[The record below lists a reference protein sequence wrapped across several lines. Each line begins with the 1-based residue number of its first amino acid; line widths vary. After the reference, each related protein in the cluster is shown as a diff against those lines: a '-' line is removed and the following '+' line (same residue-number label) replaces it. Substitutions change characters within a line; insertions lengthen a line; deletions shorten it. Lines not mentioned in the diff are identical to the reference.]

1 MKSGNVSKNVECSEP
16 MVSAQYMVTVVKIVV
31 VVIFKTGPSL
41 ACTSGL
47 AKLRAR

>member
-1 MKSGNVSKNVECSEP
+1 MKSGNVGKNVECSEH
-16 MVSAQYMVTVVKIVV
+16 MVSAQYMVTVVKIIV

-41 ACTSGL
+41 DFTSLL